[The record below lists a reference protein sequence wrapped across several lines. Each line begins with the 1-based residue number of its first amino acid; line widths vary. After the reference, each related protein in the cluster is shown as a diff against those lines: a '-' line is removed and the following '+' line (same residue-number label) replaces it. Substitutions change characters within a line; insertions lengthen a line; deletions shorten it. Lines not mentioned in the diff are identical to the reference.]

1 MTIDYKGTNP
11 VNLQDAIRDINTRL
25 AKLEGAEEA
34 PAKPTVTERVDGML
48 KDAQAHLPGANVA
61 PAHTTWTPAAP
72 PKKA

>member
-11 VNLQDAIRDINTRL
+11 VNLQDAIRDINTRV

-48 KDAQAHLPGANVA
+48 KTAASHA
-61 PAHTTWTPAAP
+61 PVSEPEHTTWTPAAP

>member
-25 AKLEGAEEA
+25 AKLEGVEEA
-34 PAKPTVTERVDGML
+34 PAKPAVTERVDGML
-48 KDAQAHLPGANVA
+48 KTAASHAPAA

>member
-25 AKLEGAEEA
+25 YALELAAGQ
-34 PAKPTVTERVDGML
+34 AKPTVTERVDGML
-48 KDAQAHLPGANVA
+48 KTAASHAPAA

>member
-34 PAKPTVTERVDGML
+34 PAKPAVTERVDAML
-48 KDAQAHLPGANVA
+48 KTAASHAPVSA